1 MVKRAAL
8 TRRRPHGHRYNTDP
22 AHAAA
27 VKLMTVRSRFAP
39 SPTGYLHIGGART
52 ALFAWLHARHH
63 GGTFILRIED
73 TDRERSTEE
82 SVNAILEGMAWLGLN
97 YDEGPFYQTQ
107 RFDRYRQVLD
117 HLLDAGHAYRCY
129 CTPDDLAARREAQ
142 LARKE
147 KPRYDG
153 RCRNLAAPPPGNPPS
168 VVRFR
173 NPADGDVVVDDLIRG
188 RVAFSNTELDD
199 LVLARSDGTPTYNF
213 TVVVDDMD
221 MGVSCVIRGDDHLN
235 NTPRQINILRAL
247 GAPLPQYAH
256 VPMILGPDGARLSKR
271 HGAVSVLQYR
281 DDGILPE
288 ALLNYLVRLGWS
300 HGDQEVFSLD
310 ELVTK
315 FDVEQVNRAAA
326 AVNPEKLLWLNH
338 HYLKTADPD
347 HIARHLSPFIGRH
360 GVDPALDGPP
370 LAAVVVALRERC
382 KTLVEMADKALL
394 FYREFDAYDPA
405 AAAKHFSADVA
416 EPLIGLHTRLEQ
428 LADWQAPAL
437 HAVVEEV
444 AAQHG
449 LKFGQL
455 AQPLRVALCGNAV
468 SPAIDVTLQLI
479 GRGRVLGRLERAVQW
494 LQSQAGA

>member
-1 MVKRAAL
+1 MS
-8 TRRRPHGHRYNTDP
+8 
-22 AHAAA
+22 
-27 VKLMTVRSRFAP
+27 VRSRFAP

-73 TDRERSTEE
+73 TDRERSTVE

-97 YDEGPFYQTQ
+97 YDEGPFYQTH
-107 RFDRYRQVLD
+107 RFDHYRAVLERM
-117 HLLDAGHAYRCY
+117 LDAGHAYRCY
-129 CTPDDLAARREAQ
+129 CTQEDLAARREAQ

-153 RCRNLAAPPPGNPPS
+153 RCRNLTAPPPGNPPS
-168 VVRFR
+168 VIRFR
-173 NPADGDVVVDDLIRG
+173 NPLDGDVVVDDLIRG

-221 MGVSCVIRGDDHLN
+221 KGVGCVIRGDDHLN

-247 GAPLPQYAH
+247 GAPVPQYAH

-281 DDGILPE
+281 DEGFLPE

-310 ELVTK
+310 ELVTL
-315 FDVEQVNRAAA
+315 FEVEHVNRAAA
-326 AVNPEKLLWLNH
+326 AVNPDKLLWLNQ
-338 HYLKTADPD
+338 HYLKTSDPD
-347 HIARHLSPFIGRH
+347 HVARHLGHFMGLH
-360 GVDPALDGPP
+360 GIDPALDGPP
-370 LAAVVVALRERC
+370 LAQVVLALRERS
-382 KTLVEMADKALL
+382 KTLVEMAEKALP
-394 FYREFDAYDPA
+394 FYREFQDYDPA
-405 AAAKHFSADVA
+405 ALKHLTPDAI
-416 EPLIGLHTRLEQ
+416 EPLLALHTRFEQ
-428 LADWQAPAL
+428 LADWQAAAL
-437 HAVVEEV
+437 HQTVEDV
-444 AAQHG
+444 AAQHER
-449 LKFGQL
+449 KFGQL
-455 AQPLRVALCGNAV
+455 AQPLRVALCGSAV
-468 SPAIDVTLQLI
+468 SPAIDITLELI

-494 LQSQAGA
+494 LQGQGSA

>member
-1 MVKRAAL
+1 MS
-8 TRRRPHGHRYNTDP
+8 
-22 AHAAA
+22 
-27 VKLMTVRSRFAP
+27 VRSRFAP

-73 TDRERSTEE
+73 TDRERSTDE

-97 YDEGPFYQTQ
+97 YDEGPFYQTH
-107 RFDRYRQVLD
+107 RFERYREVLD
-117 HLLDAGHAYRCY
+117 RMLTSGHAYRCY
-129 CTPDDLAARREAQ
+129 CAPEDLAARREAQ

-153 RCRNLAAPPPGNPPS
+153 RCRHLTVPPPGNPPS
-168 VVRFR
+168 VIRFR
-173 NPADGDVVVDDLIRG
+173 NPPDGEVVVDDLIRG
-188 RVAFSNTELDD
+188 RVAFSNAELDD
-199 LVLARSDGTPTYNF
+199 LVLARSDATPTYNF

-221 MGVSCVIRGDDHLN
+221 MGVTCVIRGDDHLN

-247 GAPLPQYAH
+247 GATPPQYAH

-326 AVNPEKLLWLNH
+326 AVNPDKLLWLNQ

-347 HIARHLSPFIGRH
+347 HVGRHLGPFVGRL
-360 GVDPALDGPP
+360 GIDPALDGPP
-370 LAAVVVALRERC
+370 LREVVLALRERC
-382 KTLVEMADKALL
+382 KTLVEMADKALP
-394 FYREFDAYDPA
+394 FYREFEDYEPA
-405 AAAKHFSADVA
+405 AAAKHFSADVL
-416 EPLIGLHTRLEQ
+416 EPLITLHTRIEQ

-437 HAVVEEV
+437 HTIVEDV
-444 AAQHG
+444 ATQHG

-494 LQSQAGA
+494 LQRQAGA